1 MKSAFAT
8 ALLVFVLVS
17 CSVTTYV
24 PARTAAKFYDQG
36 DYVNAI
42 QYYMKAVADRD
53 QRAETFYGLGMSF
66 YRHGDL
72 EEAMLALER
81 SFEKDS
87 SDVVVIERLAL
98 VNLDLGNIQKAGTY
112 SHKAVHLDNEFAE
125 AYNTLGHVFFEGG
138 ELDSA
143 EDYFESAL
151 TLSQSLRWRT
161 TTNAAF
167 TSFEEVQAEA
177 NNGLGEICIERG
189 LFYSSLGYFNAANSL
204 VNYWETPWFNKGRA
218 YEALGN
224 TRAAEVAYQRTIDL
238 APRNAEAYKNLAR
251 IYRRNGRDY
260 EAMNLYRQAIR
271 IDSTDVEC
279 YYSLAELYKKEGDN
293 WNAADTYNSAVDKAP
308 DDPTWSSRAASAN
321 MVIGNYEL
329 AIEFLNSVLELQP
342 QNAGAQNSLGEA
354 YQADGDTV
362 QAQKAFESA
371 VALDSLF
378 TPPLRNLGTILLAQ
392 GKEDQALGCF
402 IRAARLG
409 DARAAEFLRSRGIRW
424 E

>member
-143 EDYFESAL
+143 EYTS
-151 TLSQSLRWRT
+151 SPPSLFHSLCAGGRLRT
-161 TTNAAF
+161 PHSPASKKCRLKQTT
-167 TSFEEVQAEA
+167 
-177 NNGLGEICIERG
+177 GLER
-189 LFYSSLGYFNAANSL
+189 SVS
-204 VNYWETPWFNKGRA
+204 
-218 YEALGN
+218 
-224 TRAAEVAYQRTIDL
+224 
-238 APRNAEAYKNLAR
+238 
-251 IYRRNGRDY
+251 
-260 EAMNLYRQAIR
+260 
-271 IDSTDVEC
+271 
-279 YYSLAELYKKEGDN
+279 
-293 WNAADTYNSAVDKAP
+293 SAVCSTVPWDTSMP
-308 DDPTWSSRAASAN
+308 PT
-321 MVIGNYEL
+321 
-329 AIEFLNSVLELQP
+329 
-342 QNAGAQNSLGEA
+342 
-354 YQADGDTV
+354 
-362 QAQKAFESA
+362 
-371 VALDSLF
+371 
-378 TPPLRNLGTILLAQ
+378 
-392 GKEDQALGCF
+392 
-402 IRAARLG
+402 
-409 DARAAEFLRSRGIRW
+409 RW
-424 E
+424 